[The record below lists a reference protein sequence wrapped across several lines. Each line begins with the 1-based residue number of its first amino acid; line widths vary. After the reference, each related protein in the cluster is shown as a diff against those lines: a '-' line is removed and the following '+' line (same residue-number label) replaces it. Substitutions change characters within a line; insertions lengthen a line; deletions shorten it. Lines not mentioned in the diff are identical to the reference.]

1 MTSLISTPVSS
12 SFSDNLLKSF
22 ARHISQLEQILT
34 EVPSNDI
41 DDALQQNSI
50 CQALDLV
57 AIAKQDSKADFFK
70 YDIAK
75 KYFGNNKVEQYK
87 SLKFIDHKK
96 MDVDVD
102 MLMQLEQS
110 AQSVLDIITN
120 KEPNSSVNNQ
130 HIDINR

>member
-1 MTSLISTPVSS
+1 
-12 SFSDNLLKSF
+12 
-22 ARHISQLEQILT
+22 
-34 EVPSNDI
+34 
-41 DDALQQNSI
+41 
-50 CQALDLV
+50 V
-57 AIAKQDSKADFFK
+57 AIAKQDSEADFFK
-70 YDIAK
+70 YDIVK

-110 AQSVLDIITN
+110 ARSVLDIITN